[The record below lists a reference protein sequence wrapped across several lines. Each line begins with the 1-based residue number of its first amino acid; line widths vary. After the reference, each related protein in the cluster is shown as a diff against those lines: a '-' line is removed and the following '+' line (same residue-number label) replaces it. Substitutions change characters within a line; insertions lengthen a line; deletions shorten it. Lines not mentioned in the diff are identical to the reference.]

1 MKYFQNGGKILKNG
15 TLKNKKMELKSL
27 ISNSKLSNKNLFDK
41 LSLIENFE
49 ILMPESVSKF
59 KLIDSESF
67 LFSIK
72 GMPTFKLKI
81 DEKLTSKKIVLKSI
95 ESKIIFYLIGHIKE
109 SDDKNS
115 TFQIEFKGQLNPMM
129 EMMVKAPLQTFIDD
143 LSKNV
148 KNLN

>member
-1 MKYFQNGGKILKNG
+1 
-15 TLKNKKMELKSL
+15 MELKSL
-27 ISNSKLSNKNLFDK
+27 ISNSKLSTKNLFDK
-41 LSLIENFE
+41 LSVIENFE
-49 ILMPESVSKF
+49 TLMPESVSKF
-59 KLIDSESF
+59 ELIDSESF

-81 DEKLTSKKIVLKSI
+81 EEKLTSKKIVLKSV
-95 ESKIIFYLIGHIKE
+95 ESKITFYLSGYIKE

-115 TFQIEFKGQLNPMM
+115 TFQIEFKGQMNPMM
-129 EMMVKAPLQTFIDD
+129 EMMVKKPLQTFIDD

>member
-1 MKYFQNGGKILKNG
+1 
-15 TLKNKKMELKSL
+15 MELKSL
-27 ISNSKLSNKNLFDK
+27 ISNSKLSTKNLFDR
-41 LSLIENFE
+41 LSVIENFE
-49 ILMPESVSKF
+49 TLMPESVSKF
-59 KLIDSESF
+59 ELIDSESF

-81 DEKLTSKKIVLKSI
+81 EEKLMSKKIVLKSV
-95 ESKIIFYLIGHIKE
+95 ESKITFYLIGYIKE

-129 EMMVKAPLQTFIDD
+129 EMMVKTPLQTFIDD

>member
-1 MKYFQNGGKILKNG
+1 MQ
-15 TLKNKKMELKSL
+15 LKSL
-27 ISNSKLSNKNLFDK
+27 ISNSKLSTKNLFDK
-41 LSLIENFE
+41 LSVIENFE
-49 ILMPESVSKF
+49 TLMPESISKF
-59 KLIDSESF
+59 ELIDSESF

-81 DEKLTSKKIVLKSI
+81 EEKLTSKKIVLKSV
-95 ESKIIFYLIGHIKE
+95 ESKITFYLTGYIKE

-129 EMMVKAPLQTFIDD
+129 EMMVKKPLQTFIDD

-148 KNLN
+148 RNLN

>member
-1 MKYFQNGGKILKNG
+1 
-15 TLKNKKMELKSL
+15 MELKSL
-27 ISNSKLSNKNLFDK
+27 ISNSKLSTKNLFDK
-41 LSLIENFE
+41 LSVIENFE
-49 ILMPESVSKF
+49 TLMPESISKF
-59 KLIDSESF
+59 ELIDSESF

-81 DEKLTSKKIVLKSI
+81 EEKLTSKKIVLKSV
-95 ESKIIFYLIGHIKE
+95 ESKITFYLTGYIKE

-115 TFQIEFKGQLNPMM
+115 TFQIEFKGELNPMI
-129 EMMVKAPLQTFIDD
+129 EMMVKTPLQSFIDD

>member
-1 MKYFQNGGKILKNG
+1 
-15 TLKNKKMELKSL
+15 MELKSL
-27 ISNSKLSNKNLFDK
+27 ISNSKLSTKNLFDK
-41 LSLIENFE
+41 LSVIENFE
-49 ILMPESVSKF
+49 TLMPESVSKF
-59 KLIDSESF
+59 ELIDSELF

-81 DEKLTSKKIVLKSI
+81 EEKLTSKKIVLKSV
-95 ESKIIFYLIGHIKE
+95 ESKITFYLTGFIKE

-129 EMMVKAPLQTFIDD
+129 EMMVKTPLQTFIDD